1 MNERCEFVRPGGFRC
16 RAWPVRG
23 SEYCFWHDPDSAEDL
38 AQAQQLGGMRR
49 KRERTTAVAYD
60 VQGFSSVT
68 DVQRVIEIAIIDT
81 LADGTSLARNRT
93 LGYLSQVLLKT
104 FEVGDLAERIAAIEA
119 AQEPRRPRRV
129 K

>member
-1 MNERCEFVRPGGFRC
+1 MTESQF
-16 RAWPVRG
+16 
-23 SEYCFWHDPDSAEDL
+23 CFWHDPDRAEDL

-60 VQGFSSVT
+60 VQGFSAVT

-119 AQEPRRPRRV
+119 AQEPRRPRSV